1 MTYAEKKK
9 KKRLGKRFIL
19 LGFAMLGFAFYV
31 DFQVR
36 PLIER
41 VSEFQSRTAAV
52 RIINDVVLQEL
63 NSDAYNYEN
72 IVNLA
77 FDEGGELWSI
87 TSDMNTINRLKSRS
101 ALLINEAVGDFE
113 KMNIG
118 ISLGT
123 ISGVGFLY
131 GRGPVLPVRVLPKSY
146 ANTTLISEF
155 TSAGINQTLH
165 RIIMEV
171 EVEIAVII
179 PGFNQ
184 TMTVKTNY
192 IVAETVIV
200 GEVPNMYVQVSG
212 TGELFN
218 RLEAIA

>member
-1 MTYAEKKK
+1 MTNAESRK
-9 KKRLGKRFIL
+9 KKRLGWRLIVVGL
-19 LGFAMLGFAFYV
+19 AMLAFAFYV

-41 VSEFQSRTAAV
+41 VAEFQSRTSAV
-52 RIINDVVLQEL
+52 RIINDAVLSEL
-63 NSDAYNYEN
+63 DNPVYNYEN

-77 FDEGGELWSI
+77 FDENGELWSI

-101 ALLINEAVGDFE
+101 ALLINEAVGGLE
-113 KMNIG
+113 KMDIG
-118 ISLGT
+118 ISIGT

-131 GRGPVLPVRVLPKSY
+131 GRGPILPVRVLPKGY
-146 ANTTLISEF
+146 ANTVLISEF

-179 PGFNQ
+179 PGLNH

-212 TGELFN
+212 AGELFSK
-218 RLEAIA
+218 LEAIA